1 MPEDVF
7 EVQELTLK
15 VEGELECIAQNDW
28 TGIISCNPAE
38 LVVQPLRVV
47 PHDC

>member
-15 VEGELECIAQNDW
+15 VEGELEYIGMIGQA
-28 TGIISCNPAE
+28 SYPAI
-38 LVVQPLRVV
+38 LLSSL
-47 PHDC
+47 